1 MSSSMSLSLPD
12 GEIAA
17 PALALREGDFEYVPM
32 MEVGKESLQREL
44 MAAFVILRK
53 EGARWARVGRLFK

>member
-1 MSSSMSLSLPD
+1 MSLSFPD

-17 PALALREGDFEYVPM
+17 LALALREGDFEYVPK

-53 EGARWARVGRLFK
+53 EGARWSAL